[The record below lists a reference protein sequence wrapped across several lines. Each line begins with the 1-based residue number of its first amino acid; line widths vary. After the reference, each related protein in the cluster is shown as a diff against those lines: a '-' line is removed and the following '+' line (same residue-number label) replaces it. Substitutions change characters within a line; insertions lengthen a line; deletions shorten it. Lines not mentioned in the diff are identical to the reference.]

1 VTAPGGFLL
10 CYNQL
15 MSKTPFSENIEEITL
30 LNENFRKVVY
40 TAPHCQVVLM
50 ALKVGE
56 EIGTE
61 SHPNNDQFFRFE
73 KGQGKAV
80 IDGNEYEIK
89 DGTAIVVP
97 AGIIHNIINT
107 GDISLKF
114 YTIYSPAHH
123 IDGRIH
129 VTKQDAIN
137 DIEDEEFGNK

>member
-1 VTAPGGFLL
+1 
-10 CYNQL
+10 
-15 MSKTPFSENIEEITL
+15 MSKIPFSQNIEELTL
-30 LNENFRKVVY
+30 SNENFRKVIY

-50 ALKVGE
+50 TLKVSE

-80 IDGNEYEIK
+80 IDGKDYEIQ

-97 AGIIHNIINT
+97 AGVVHNIINT
-107 GDISLKF
+107 GDVPLRF

-129 VTKQDAIN
+129 ATKEDAMN
-137 DIEDEEFGNK
+137 DVEDEAFGNK

>member
-1 VTAPGGFLL
+1 
-10 CYNQL
+10 
-15 MSKTPFSENIEEITL
+15 MSKIPFSQNIEELTL
-30 LNENFRKVVY
+30 SNENFRKVIY

-50 ALKVGE
+50 TLKVSE

-73 KGQGKAV
+73 KGEGKAV

-97 AGIIHNIINT
+97 AGAIHNIINT
-107 GDISLKF
+107 GDMPLKF

-129 VTKQDAIN
+129 ITKQDAMN
-137 DIEDEEFGNK
+137 DVEDEEFGNK